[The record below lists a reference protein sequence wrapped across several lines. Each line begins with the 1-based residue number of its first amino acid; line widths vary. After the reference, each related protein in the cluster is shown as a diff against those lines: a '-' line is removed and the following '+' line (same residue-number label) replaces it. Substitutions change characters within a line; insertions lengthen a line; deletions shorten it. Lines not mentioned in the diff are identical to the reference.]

1 MPSHRRPTLTDV
13 ARRVGVSAKTVSRV
27 LNGDGP
33 VADETRAKI
42 MAVVEELGFQP
53 NLMARNMRIGS
64 RDSTIGLVV
73 PDMGNPFFGT
83 VASGI
88 EEAVGSRGLTL
99 LIGSS
104 GESVERENTLVT
116 TFLARRISALMIVP
130 AAGGDHRHLRRERE
144 NGLPLVF
151 LDRPAAGLAA
161 DCVVSANRDGAA
173 AGTSHLITHGHRRIA
188 FVGDR
193 PTALFT
199 RKERF
204 RGYRDALA
212 EAGIPYDATLVA
224 EAHDPAATAV
234 AVRRLL
240 SLDRPPTALFTG
252 NNFATMG
259 AVHALAVDGRRDVAL
274 VGFDDLPLA
283 EILQPGLTV
292 VAQDPQ
298 EIGAV
303 AAGLALDRLDGARP
317 RARRKTVP
325 VRLVPRGSGELPA
338 GRP

>member
-13 ARRVGVSAKTVSRV
+13 AQRVGVSAKTVSRV

-64 RDSTIGLVV
+64 RDSTVGLVV

-88 EEAVGSRGLTL
+88 EEAVGNRGLTL

-144 NGLPLVF
+144 SGLPLVF

-161 DCVVSANRDGAA
+161 DCVVSANRQGAKE
-173 AGTSHLITHGHRRIA
+173 GTAHLIAHGHRRIG
-188 FVGDR
+188 FVRDL
-193 PTALFT
+193 PASLFT
-199 RKERF
+199 RQERF

-212 EAGIPYDATLVA
+212 EAGIPYDRTLA
-224 EAHDPAATAV
+224 ADAHDPAAAAT

-240 SLDRPPTALFTG
+240 ALDPPPTAVFTG
-252 NNFATMG
+252 NNFATLG
-259 AVHALAVDGRRDVAL
+259 AVQALTADARQDVAL

-283 EILQPGLTV
+283 DVLRPGLTV
-292 VAQDPQ
+292 VTQDPRA
-298 EIGAV
+298 IGT
-303 AAGLALDRLDGARP
+303 AAAELALRRLDGD
-317 RARRKTVP
+317 RRGATRQTVP
-325 VRLVPRGSGELPA
+325 VRLVPRGTGEL
-338 GRP
+338 RPPTA